1 MSRVVKKNL
10 KMLRVLALM
19 KPKEIVEVLKAA
31 DKGLIQSVCECAH
44 NLLRG
49 NVKIN
54 SHKKGKLA
62 KYKSILRRLVRK
74 GESVKLK
81 KKYLVQKGGG
91 VLIPLLLS
99 SVLQTILQ

>member
-10 KMLRVLALM
+10 KMLRALALM
-19 KPKEIVEVLKAA
+19 KPKEIKEVLKAA
-31 DKGLIQSVCECAH
+31 DKGLIHSVCECAH

-49 NVKIN
+49 NVKID
-54 SHKKGKLA
+54 SYKKRKLS
-62 KYKSILRRLVRK
+62 KYKSILRRLVKK
-74 GESVKLK
+74 GESVKIK

-99 SVLQTILQ
+99 AVLQTILQ